1 MTADDC
7 FHQWSNEKDLWVND
21 SPMTC
26 KERLVAQAKI
36 IKDINPLTKI
46 WVYRESVVRP
56 PSPLPAHRYLRLR

>member
-1 MTADDC
+1 
-7 FHQWSNEKDLWVND
+7 
-21 SPMTC
+21 MTC

-56 PSPLPAHRYLRLR
+56 HHHHPT

>member
-1 MTADDC
+1 M
-7 FHQWSNEKDLWVND
+7 ND

-56 PSPLPAHRYLRLR
+56 LPPHSPFPAHRYLRLR